1 MEACTGILSVD
12 EQKKVADLKE
22 IPQSFDRG
30 SAVVI
35 VSVDWKTSVEPED
48 VATVAGQQTA
58 AECMLA
64 GATLGFSSG
73 EMFANAEA
81 LESALRAALCIF
93 PLPLVASFLAK
104 EV

>member
-1 MEACTGILSVD
+1 M
-12 EQKKVADLKE
+12 ADLKE
-22 IPQSFDRG
+22 LPQSFDRG

-35 VSVDWKTSVEPED
+35 VFLLTEKQVLSQKM